1 MKQPTCPPPPR
12 YRFYPTLLD
21 KFEKYLHADREFE
34 SFFNQDKETGDYKK
48 SFEEI
53 ETELRQSLLDT
64 INRVPFDS
72 EAADKGTV
80 FNEIVDCFI
89 QNKRS
94 DKVQMK
100 GNFKDDTITATYNN
114 RTFVFSYQFCCKAA
128 EYFHGSA
135 SQVLVDALLDT
146 CYGPVKLYG
155 YIDELNRDMV
165 YDIKTTSRYEFGKY
179 SEGWQRHVYPYCLVE
194 TGLVTEIKAFEYTAY
209 LLKGGTSRTPVI
221 TGTQYPEL
229 YTYDHEESRGLLRA
243 HSERFIEFLE
253 DNRKFITD
261 KKIFGGENQ

>member
-72 EAADKGTV
+72 EAADKGTA
-80 FNEIVDCFI
+80 FNDIVDYFLH
-89 QNKRS
+89 
-94 DKVQMK
+94 DKSATQTK
-100 GNFKDDTITATYNN
+100 ITEDINADIITATYNN
-114 RTFVFSYQFCCKAA
+114 RTFLFSYRFCCKAA
-128 EYFHGSA
+128 EYFHGSV
-135 SQVLVDALLDT
+135 SQLLVNAQLGT
-146 CYGPVKLYG
+146 CYGPVELYG

-165 YDIKTTSRYEFGKY
+165 YDIKTTGRYEFGKY

-194 TGLVTEIKAFEYTAY
+194 RGLVTEIKAFEYTAY

-229 YTYDHEESRGLLRA
+229 YTYDHEESRALLRT

-253 DNRKFITD
+253 ENRKFITD